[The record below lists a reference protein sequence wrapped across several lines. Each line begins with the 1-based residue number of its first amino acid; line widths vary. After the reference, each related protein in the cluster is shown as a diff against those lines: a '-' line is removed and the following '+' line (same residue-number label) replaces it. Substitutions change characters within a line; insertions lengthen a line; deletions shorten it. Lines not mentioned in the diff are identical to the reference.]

1 MISDLQYGQIGVWSD
16 GNIICGVLYYPRI
29 KISCSYRKVQYM
41 ICILLPEKHWIMVLM
56 DRFAKYDVKYTTMER
71 QIIKYE
77 IKKHNN
83 K

>member
-1 MISDLQYGQIGVWSD
+1 MGRLVCGRMATSFAVFC
-16 GNIICGVLYYPRI
+16 IILELKLHVHI
-29 KISCSYRKVQYM
+29 EKVQYM

-77 IKKHNN
+77 IEKHNN

>member
-1 MISDLQYGQIGVWSD
+1 
-16 GNIICGVLYYPRI
+16 
-29 KISCSYRKVQYM
+29 M

-77 IKKHNN
+77 IEKHNN